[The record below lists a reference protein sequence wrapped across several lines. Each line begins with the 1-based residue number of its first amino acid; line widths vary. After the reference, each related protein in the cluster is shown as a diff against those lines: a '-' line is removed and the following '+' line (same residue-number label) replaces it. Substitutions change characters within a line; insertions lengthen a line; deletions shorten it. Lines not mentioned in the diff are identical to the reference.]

1 MSSIHHHD
9 YQHQFYY
16 SLKLNKY
23 LDFFFL
29 ENRRI
34 RNIIFPIFFIVY
46 YSLKNGLSSCLGM
59 KNTKCK

>member
-29 ENRRI
+29 ENPVESETS
-34 RNIIFPIFFIVY
+34 FSHHLFTEKWPFI
-46 YSLKNGLSSCLGM
+46 LPWDEKHEM
-59 KNTKCK
+59 